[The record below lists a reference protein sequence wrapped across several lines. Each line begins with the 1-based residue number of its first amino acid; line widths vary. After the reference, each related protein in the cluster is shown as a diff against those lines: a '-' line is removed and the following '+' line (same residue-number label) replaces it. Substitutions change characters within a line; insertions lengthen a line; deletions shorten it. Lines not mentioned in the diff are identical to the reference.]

1 MGFSNPT
8 IMSFEVRSEK
18 FDTIALPSGSFANML
33 IPYQGRLACV
43 TNTMKNDVNG
53 GIILW
58 TLDDAEKHIWS
69 CKLFLAPF
77 AHMVIIVCMY
87 VLLSHNSNKDYNF
100 CKIYLTPQAIKKK
113 KEVEEEKKKQKKGEA
128 VVSVAHVEALEEQQP
143 CNVEYHQ
150 PLARF
155 LPTAAFMAIGDEN
168 PVGSGGALVVQPPSA
183 SSVVQSPYTLSNS
196 DNPGTLIASVVL
208 NGDNYNEWSEEMLN
222 ALQAKRKTGFID
234 GTIQKPASDSPDFEN
249 WKTVN
254 SMIVGWI
261 RVSIEPK
268 VKSTVTFISDAHL
281 LWDELRQ
288 RFSVTNNVRVHQ
300 IKAQL
305 ASCRQEGQ
313 TVIDYYGRLCNLWD
327 ELKNYQASAV
337 CPHGSVLTAI
347 VKERDD
353 EKLHQFVLGLDS
365 ARFSG
370 LCTNLINMDPLP
382 SLGVAYS
389 QVIREEQR
397 IHASRT
403 QEQRQEVVGFVARH
417 EQSSAM
423 SSPAQS
429 SIESSI
435 VKSRPVLCSHCGRT
449 GHEKKDCWSIV
460 GFPDWW
466 TERNGNGRG
475 SGRGR
480 GGRGAGRGKGQ
491 IVAAHATSSNP
502 SPHTEFT
509 PDQLRALSQLIQ
521 EQTSNKS
528 SDKLSGK
535 IKLGDVILDT
545 GASHHMTGRLSLLT
559 NIVSIPPCS
568 VGFADGRPFWGNE
581 ESTQEDLLDMSYDM

>member
-1 MGFSNPT
+1 
-8 IMSFEVRSEK
+8 
-18 FDTIALPSGSFANML
+18 
-33 IPYQGRLACV
+33 
-43 TNTMKNDVNG
+43 
-53 GIILW
+53 
-58 TLDDAEKHIWS
+58 
-69 CKLFLAPF
+69 
-77 AHMVIIVCMY
+77 
-87 VLLSHNSNKDYNF
+87 
-100 CKIYLTPQAIKKK
+100 
-113 KEVEEEKKKQKKGEA
+113 
-128 VVSVAHVEALEEQQP
+128 
-143 CNVEYHQ
+143 
-150 PLARF
+150 
-155 LPTAAFMAIGDEN
+155 MAIGDEN

-196 DNPGTLIASVVL
+196 DNPGTLITSVVL

-528 SDKLSGK
+528 SDK
-535 IKLGDVILDT
+535 
-545 GASHHMTGRLSLLT
+545 
-559 NIVSIPPCS
+559 
-568 VGFADGRPFWGNE
+568 
-581 ESTQEDLLDMSYDM
+581 